1 MHVWLL
7 LAASPALM
15 LSPPVARRAPPAAVA
30 PRRAPPVMQVNR
42 GTYPFGQERP
52 KSITRETTST
62 PRRGASRF
70 NHRNYQKRNNPRSAE
85 DRAWQRERER
95 EWYGGGGFNE
105 PYSYSPDILRP
116 QGNEWGTYGDPYRSN
131 DRARRS
137 GMRVREA
144 RDYRDPYTTMG
155 RNGYHHPYS
164 SRGPEWGDYRGPY
177 EEGRGGT
184 SLTSMVQVLK
194 RELGLTGSMHGVVR
208 KAAEELM
215 VPIDPGEPLLE
226 QARACMAVL
235 GRGR

>member
-1 MHVWLL
+1 MHLWLL
-7 LAASPALM
+7 LAASPALR
-15 LSPPVARRAPPAAVA
+15 LSPPVARRAPPAGAA
-30 PRRAPPVMQVNR
+30 PRRAPLVMQVTR
-42 GTYPFGQERP
+42 GIYSFGQERP

-62 PRRGASRF
+62 PRRGASQF

-95 EWYGGGGFNE
+95 DWYGGGGFND
-105 PYSYSPDILRP
+105 PYLYSSDILRP
-116 QGNEWGTYGDPYRSN
+116 QANEWGTYGDPYRTD

-137 GMRVREA
+137 GTRVREA
-144 RDYRDPYTTMG
+144 RDYRDAYTTIG
-155 RNGYHHPYS
+155 RNGYHSPYS
-164 SRGPEWGDYRGPY
+164 SRGAGWGDYRGPY